1 MATIR
6 LASASPRRA
15 QLLTELGVDFVV
27 APANI
32 DERRAPPETPLAYV
46 RRMALT
52 KAAVGVAQAPSD
64 AASAVLAADT
74 IVLAGGRVLGK
85 PLDEKDAQAMLL
97 DLSDQ
102 THQVYTAV
110 AIRLGVKQAYAC
122 VCTDV
127 SFRSV
132 SIQEA
137 SAYWS
142 TGEPVDKAGG
152 YGIQG
157 AASKFVKKIDGSYT
171 NVVGLPL
178 YETRCL
184 LRALQVLG

>member
-1 MATIR
+1 MAAIR
-6 LASASPRRA
+6 IASASPRRA
-15 QLLTELGVDFVV
+15 QLLTELGIDFVV
-27 APANI
+27 APADI
-32 DERRAPPETPLAYV
+32 DERRHPPETPLTYV

-52 KAAVGVAQAPSD
+52 KASVGVAQAPSD
-64 AASAVLAADT
+64 LSTAVLAADT
-74 IVLAGGRVLGK
+74 IVVRGGRVLGK
-85 PLDEKDAQAMLL
+85 PIDESDAVGMLL
-97 DLSDQ
+97 DLSDL

-110 AIRLGVKQAYAC
+110 AIRRGVQQGFAC

-132 SIQEA
+132 SMQEA
-137 SAYWS
+137 RAYWS

-157 AASKFVKKIDGSYT
+157 AASKFVKKINGSYT

-184 LRALQVLG
+184 LRALQVLV